1 MALVAK
7 SELAA
12 LFITARE
19 MIPHR
24 QTLIAMGWPHPK
36 SPIQTDTSKQQ
47 ELPTRL
53 LFLADP
59 R

>member
-1 MALVAK
+1 MALAAE
-7 SELAA
+7 SEFTA

-24 QTLIAMGWPHPK
+24 QTLIAMGWPQSK
-36 SPIQTDTSKQQ
+36 SPIQMDTLPPR
-47 ELPTRL
+47 ELPTKL
-53 LFLADP
+53 LFPAGP